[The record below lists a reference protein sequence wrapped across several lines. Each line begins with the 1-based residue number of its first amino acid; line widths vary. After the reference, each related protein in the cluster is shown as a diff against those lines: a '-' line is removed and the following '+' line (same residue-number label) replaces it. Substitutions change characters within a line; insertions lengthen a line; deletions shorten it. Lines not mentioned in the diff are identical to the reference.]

1 MRTNTQITLLTR
13 GITPRIDR
21 PQYEDGTE
29 LGLMVMDTDISGYSA
44 QIYEKKSD
52 GTAVYNSC
60 EIEDNTIVVTLDN
73 QMTASEGENKFTIRL
88 TKSGHETFAFP
99 LILNII
105 GVPFG
110 GEESH
115 SESSILQEFVDEAE
129 GYADDAHDSAVDALA
144 SKNAAKAYYDNLASF
159 GTKNHSIMDS
169 NGSPMPARD
178 ILQFANSRVAD
189 DATNNKTI
197 VAPAHGHT
205 NLLNCT
211 MGTTVSNGVTCTKN
225 SDGTYTVTGTVS
237 SGNIANFVLADDF
250 ELPLNTPL
258 KLVGCPQGGGTS
270 PTNIIYKLALFDH
283 AAQHQVRYDYGNGSS
298 AYTNDGS
305 YSTFRMHLA
314 VYAGA
319 GTVNLTFKPMITTDL
334 SVGYDDF
341 VAYSGDGEL
350 NENVASLYEGLESTD
365 ANLANVQS
373 QIVTSGNIESGN
385 TATSAHTVG
394 TYIQWKGK
402 FYIVTSAIA
411 VGDTLAVGTNL
422 AAKTVGEVLTQI
434 NADLTDK
441 QDAIKSNLS
450 KRTIASAGDSEINV
464 IKTFTLNA
472 KSRYVRVEVFTQN
485 GGSNSLIID
494 SNFLNYC
501 NENSA
506 FVLNAILPDNSTFSW
521 IVSFYIGADKICLTR
536 ATKGSGVGWLTVYV
550 NEFYQ
555 A

>member
-52 GTAVYNSC
+52 GTVVYNSC
-60 EIEDNTIVVTLDN
+60 TIEDNTIVVTLDN
-73 QMTASEGENKFTIRL
+73 QMTASDGENKFTIRL

-115 SESSILQEFVDEAE
+115 SESSILQQFIDEAE
-129 GYADDAHDSAVDALA
+129 GYADDAHDSAADALA

-178 ILQFANSRVAD
+178 VLQFANSRVKD
-189 DATNNKTI
+189 DSTNDKTI

-205 NLLNCT
+205 NLLNPT
-211 MGTTVSNGVTCTKN
+211 LGTITISGITCTAN
-225 SDGTYTVTGTVS
+225 GDGTYTLNGTASAMSAINIMPYKNYDPTDESRLFDFDTKLRFTCMPSGSGVADKVYAQVAGATEAGGWKGGGIDLGNGATFTPQTDPFFLYVVRIVVATGETVS
-237 SGNIANFVLADDF
+237 N
-250 ELPLNTPL
+250 
-258 KLVGCPQGGGTS
+258 LV
-270 PTNIIYKLALFDH
+270 I
-283 AAQHQVRYDYGNGSS
+283 
-298 AYTNDGS
+298 
-305 YSTFRMHLA
+305 
-314 VYAGA
+314 
-319 GTVNLTFKPMITTDL
+319 KPMLTTDL
-334 SVGYDDF
+334 SATYDDY
-341 VAYSGDGEL
+341 VPYSGNGEL

-365 ANLANVQS
+365 ANLADVQS
-373 QIVTSGNIESGN
+373 QIVTSGNIENGN
-385 TATSAHTVG
+385 TATNAHTVG

-402 FYIVTSAIA
+402 FYTVTAAIA
-411 VGDTLAVGTNL
+411 IGDTLAVGTNL

-441 QDAIKSNLS
+441 QDKSWKQVTFVSGSTTHFYVPAEAVEVEVTVLVYLYSTNISL
-450 KRTIASAGDSEINV
+450 K
-464 IKTFTLNA
+464 FTLTDNDMFNQTI
-472 KSRYVRVEVFTQN
+472 YN
-485 GGSNSLIID
+485 GGYDNQTAIMCSLTINGSSRIVGANAFRYGND
-494 SNFLNYC
+494 LNTP
-501 NENSA
+501 A
-506 FVLNAILPDNSTFSW
+506 V
-521 IVSFYIGADKICLTR
+521 R
-536 ATKGSGVGWLTVYV
+536 ARWR
-550 NEFYQ
+550 
-555 A
+555 